1 MVNKGSNRMNE
12 KLSIAEFAKV
22 VGTSAKTIYTR
33 INNNSNLPVNEQLK
47 TVNEKIKGR
56 EVTLI
61 LTNLE
66 QIEIYKKIYGKEP
79 VINGEYYENVTVNES
94 IKPVSESKEIE
105 KNSNNNDLNNSVI
118 EKLMKVF
125 ESNNDRILQ
134 LTNEL
139 ITAKQKQLLLE
150 DKAGREG
157 FYIDENNKLQKEI
170 KTNEENHKKVIE
182 SKDKLIKVLITFLV
196 INIMGILMLITYFI
210 TVNNLNNTE
219 TEKPSIEQVSTVE
232 NVNNKK

>member
-1 MVNKGSNRMNE
+1 MSE
-12 KLSIAEFAKV
+12 KMSIAEFAKL
-22 VGTSAKTIYTR
+22 VGTSAKTIYGR

-61 LTNLE
+61 ITDAE
-66 QIEIYKKIYGKEP
+66 QIEVYKKIYGNLP
-79 VINGEYYENVTVNES
+79 VNDREYYENVTVNNGN
-94 IKPVSESKEIE
+94 KPDVE
-105 KNSNNNDLNNSVI
+105 SNNMEKINNDNDINKTVI
-118 EKLMKVF
+118 DKLMKVF

-170 KTNEENHKKVIE
+170 KANEENHKKVIE
-182 SKDKLIKVLITFLV
+182 SKDKLIKWLITV
-196 INIMGILMLITYFI
+196 IILLLTVIIVSLTVLI
-210 TVNNLNNTE
+210 TVNNLSNTE
-219 TEKPSIEQVSTVE
+219 TEKPSIDEVSTVE
-232 NVNNKK
+232 M

>member
-1 MVNKGSNRMNE
+1 MNE
-12 KLSIAEFAKV
+12 KMSIAEFAKL
-22 VGTSAKTIYTR
+22 VGTSAKTIYGR

-61 LTNLE
+61 LTDSE
-66 QIEIYKKIYGKEP
+66 QIEIYKKIYGKDT
-79 VINGEYYENVTVNES
+79 VINREYYENVTVNNGNIPE
-94 IKPVSESKEIE
+94 VE
-105 KNSNNNDLNNSVI
+105 SNNMEKISNDNDINKTVI
-118 EKLMKVF
+118 DKLMKVF

-170 KTNEENHKKVIE
+170 KANEENHKKVIE
-182 SKDKLIKVLITFLV
+182 SKDKLIKWLITV
-196 INIMGILMLITYFI
+196 IILLLTVIVVSLTVLI

-219 TEKPSIEQVSTVE
+219 TKKPSIEEVATVE
-232 NVNNKK
+232 NVDNEN